1 MSLSPETLV
10 RRRLEEYAEWTNA
23 PAPNYSSGSSIFA
36 RIQDSHENA
45 GISGGFR
52 PDMILV
58 DGEAVACRPDGGLGR
73 MAEDL
78 GRMIARDNRCREI
91 HDIVPYIPVFLRRV
105 FEAAYVGIEV
115 PRPDEEA
122 ARRLGISKSTFQ
134 KQKYGL
140 LCWFCGVQFRSV
152 FAVESSR

>member
-1 MSLSPETLV
+1 MSLSPQTLV
-10 RRRLEEYAEWTNA
+10 RRRLEEYAEWCNA

-45 GISGGFR
+45 GISGSGMR
-52 PDMILV
+52 PDIILV
-58 DGEAVACRPDGGLGR
+58 DDEAVACRPDGGMGR

-78 GRMIARDNRCREI
+78 GRMIAADNRCREI
-91 HDIVPYIPVFLRRV
+91 HDLVPYIPDFLRPV
-105 FEAAYVGIEV
+105 FNAAYVGFEV

-122 ARRLGISKSTFQ
+122 ARRMGVSKSTYQ

-140 LCWFCGVQFRSV
+140 LCWFCGVKFRTV
-152 FAVESSR
+152 AAA